1 MRPRHALLAA
11 AGAVILVGVAALV
24 FEPTLEEAL
33 LLAPVIV
40 VIAGATAAVFLLW
53 ARIMIDALG
62 RQRHPGLIVA
72 GGLAALAV
80 LVVISFFVDVPTR
93 S

>member
-1 MRPRHALLAA
+1 MFAALGALLL
-11 AGAVILVGVAALV
+11 AGLAALL

-40 VIAGATAAVFLLW
+40 VTAGLTAAVFLLW
-53 ARIMIDALG
+53 ARIAIDALR
-62 RQRHPGLIVA
+62 RQRRPGLILV

-80 LVVISFFVDVPTR
+80 LVVISFFVEVPAR
-93 S
+93 Y